1 MMDRKKTDL
10 IASLTPGYREPVDM
24 RPNLKGMERMLFV
37 SEEEAREIMQE
48 NGWKLVWG
56 NHTKDGYLAMIK
68 KD

>member
-1 MMDRKKTDL
+1 MKNKETL
-10 IASLTPGYREPVDM
+10 ASLMPGYRQPVDL

-37 SEEEAREIMQE
+37 SEEEAREIIQE

-56 NHTKDGYLAMIK
+56 NHTKDGFLAMIK